1 MSRTDKDVPD
11 HVWKARAKD
20 RIASHYGCEHDNR
33 SASWRQA
40 WTVTIIEST
49 EIMWH
54 AVQIPVGATP
64 ATWEDDEFQDCF
76 GYQNTRTKWRY
87 GSVTKTERI
96 VTFVPRECTFDEK
109 DRTRRYPAASAI
121 AAGGS
126 AVGMPVPTFDEKD
139 RPRRGR
145 TCGWYSPS
153 YRYKR
158 GPNKDSRR
166 IFHKSVRT
174 KINIDAKRYAADWNS
189 RGDSDVDI
197 PASNLRYPWWD

>member
-40 WTVTIIEST
+40 RTVTIIEST

-96 VTFVPRECTFDEK
+96 VTFVPSECTFDEK
-109 DRTRRYPAASAI
+109 DRT
-121 AAGGS
+121 
-126 AVGMPVPTFDEKD
+126 
-139 RPRRGR
+139 RRGR

-153 YRYKR
+153 YRYKH
-158 GPNKDSRR
+158 GPSKDSRR

-197 PASNLRYPWWD
+197 PTSNLRYPWWD